1 MSHATTQSLPVPQPA
16 PWRDE
21 FLEHLQKTPEFALST
36 VCREP
41 TWDVEGDAHQTWH
54 QRHKIEPRV
63 RFCVCRGMLG
73 APPPPFPYPNGAAHM
88 SESPPVTPP
97 PAAPDAAAAAA
108 DGAPAASAPD
118 ADAEPT
124 ATAATLLRLFK
135 TDCPVFTTDDRMR
148 KPAQMR
154 ANSAVEAAWW
164 CTSAGVQWRI
174 RGVARNNNA
183 VLSRDDLVLDD
194 GNGDGEGGEA
204 STEEGAGAAEYHDRG
219 GDPLRELESVEA
231 QLAAVREAEARD
243 AVEARM
249 YDAVGDLAKYARWTW
264 ESEVA
269 AWFAAQSPRIR
280 GASRTPDCIPRF
292 TDEAR
297 LCRQL
302 QVPAAGAP
310 GLRGV
315 PAGARGRARAGAAGP
330 AARRRRTAQL
340 PRRGHLPHRGG
351 ADRSVG
357 TAGGAPDA
365 VGV

>member
-1 MSHATTQSLPVPQPA
+1 MSHPTTRSLPVPQPA

-41 TWDVEGDAHQTWH
+41 TWDVEGDADQAWH

-73 APPPPFPYPNGAAHM
+73 APPRPFPHPNGAAHL
-88 SESPPVTPP
+88 SESPPGTPP
-97 PAAPDAAAAAA
+97 PAAPEAVAS
-108 DGAPAASAPD
+108 PA
-118 ADAEPT
+118 E
-124 ATAATLLRLFK
+124 TAAPPLRFFR

-164 CTSAGVQWRI
+164 CKSAGVQWRI
-174 RGVARNNNA
+174 RGVARIMSA
-183 VLSRDDLVLDD
+183 VSSHDDLGLD
-194 GNGDGEGGEA
+194 DGEGGETT
-204 STEEGAGAAEYHDRG
+204 TEEAAGAAEYHVQG
-219 GDPLRELESVEA
+219 GEPLQELESVEA

-249 YDAVGDLAKYARWTW
+249 YDVVGDLAMYARWTW

-280 GASRTPDCIPRF
+280 GASRTPDCVPRF

-330 AARRRRTAQL
+330 EARRRRAAQL
-340 PRRGHLPHRGG
+340 PRRGHLPRRGG
-351 ADRSVG
+351 EDGPVG
-357 TAGGAPDA
+357 PAGGAPDA